1 MFFLCRKLFYK
12 YIYRA
17 RPLLQLFQAS
27 IILQIRN
34 TNQAKGEIAMLK
46 VRLMGVEEEINE
58 MIKSLKENHTVLQVS
73 NPYPNRGTTEYVRVY
88 VDVDPTKSK

>member
-1 MFFLCRKLFYK
+1 
-12 YIYRA
+12 
-17 RPLLQLFQAS
+17 
-27 IILQIRN
+27 
-34 TNQAKGEIAMLK
+34 MLK